1 MVLRNID
8 CLIIG
13 AGPTGLTL
21 GIGLLRT
28 GRSVLIAEKHE
39 TRLPFS
45 KALLINSNSLAE
57 LSNYVDIN
65 EFIQNAILVNG
76 VTLSVAGFAET
87 TANFSETLPAL
98 THPLSLPQETTE
110 SILRAT
116 FLERGGQLLSGY
128 SFDSSVDDLSNYSSG
143 VIREIHLRSNSGIP
157 VTVQC
162 TWLFGC
168 DGAHSE
174 VRKALY
180 LEFPGSSDREL
191 LHAIDATVEEWP
203 FSSTFFVS
211 LGFTE
216 TRGAIQIL
224 TNPLTVRIIGNSRQ
238 ACKSMLR
245 SFRVRSILWDGSFS
259 NSYRVV
265 SSYGRGNVWLAGDA
279 AHVHSPLGGRG
290 MNMGIHEAL
299 VLADAVGSMEV
310 RCYERRCRPAA
321 QLWVRLNYLLTH
333 LLLGHGRLW
342 TLLRAGLVVVL
353 VLLLKVVGA
362 RLLKYMFEKLA
373 LVHVT
378 LRGKVTKKET
388 SGQMEE
394 VKSEG

>member
-1 MVLRNID
+1 M
-8 CLIIG
+8 
-13 AGPTGLTL
+13 
-21 GIGLLRT
+21 
-28 GRSVLIAEKHE
+28 
-39 TRLPFS
+39 
-45 KALLINSNSLAE
+45 
-57 LSNYVDIN
+57 
-65 EFIQNAILVNG
+65 
-76 VTLSVAGFAET
+76 
-87 TANFSETLPAL
+87 
-98 THPLSLPQETTE
+98 
-110 SILRAT
+110 
-116 FLERGGQLLSGY
+116 
-128 SFDSSVDDLSNYSSG
+128 
-143 VIREIHLRSNSGIP
+143 
-157 VTVQC
+157 
-162 TWLFGC
+162 
-168 DGAHSE
+168 
-174 VRKALY
+174 
-180 LEFPGSSDREL
+180 
-191 LHAIDATVEEWP
+191 
-203 FSSTFFVS
+203 
-211 LGFTE
+211 
-216 TRGAIQIL
+216 
-224 TNPLTVRIIGNSRQ
+224 
-238 ACKSMLR
+238 
-245 SFRVRSILWDGSFS
+245 RSILWDGSFS

-353 VLLLKVVGA
+353 VLLLRVVGA
-362 RLLKYMFEKLA
+362 RLLKYIFEKLA